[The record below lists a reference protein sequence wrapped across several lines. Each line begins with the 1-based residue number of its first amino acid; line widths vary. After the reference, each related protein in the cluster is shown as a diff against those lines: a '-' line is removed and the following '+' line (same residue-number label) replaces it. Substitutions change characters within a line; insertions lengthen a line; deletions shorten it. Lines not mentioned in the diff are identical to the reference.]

1 MKQNRILL
9 NWLTACGL
17 AMAMIATATA
27 ETVKERTAK
36 AVRVKGSVRYST
48 DNNTWQPLTVGTILR
63 SGAVIQTSGDSL
75 VDIALTEETGGPR
88 RVLVG
93 EYLAYQPTV
102 TRDVIRVDS
111 DSVLAIDKLTV
122 TETGADQVSDTQL
135 DLRSGRIFAAI
146 KKVSAASTFEIKI
159 PNGVAGIRGTRFALT
174 AYGLLSVVDGA
185 VAIAYNSTQG
195 PRTETVQGGREYDA
209 RTGEYR
215 ELPPKIRDEMSGLY
229 AGLPGQPMLSPKEF
243 INVAPDL
250 TLVKPSETQP
260 PEDGHPE

>member
-27 ETVKERTAK
+27 ETAKERTAK
-36 AVRVKGSVRYST
+36 VVRVKGSARYST

-93 EYLAYQPTV
+93 EYLSYQPTV
-102 TRDVIRVDS
+102 QRDVVRVDS
-111 DSVLAIDKLTV
+111 DSVLAIDKLTIA
-122 TETGADQVSDTQL
+122 ETGADQVSDTQL
-135 DLRSGRIFAAI
+135 DLRSGRIFAAV
-146 KKVSAASTFEIKI
+146 KKVSAASTFEVKI

-174 AYGLLSVVDGA
+174 AYGLVSVVDGA
-185 VAIAYNSTQG
+185 VAIAYNTTQG
-195 PRTETVQGGREYDA
+195 PKTETVQGGFEYDA
-209 RTGEYR
+209 RTGEFKPI
-215 ELPPKIRDEMSGLY
+215 PPDIKDKVGGLRSE
-229 AGLPGQPMLSPKEF
+229 LPGQPILSG
-243 INVAPDL
+243 PDL
-250 TLVKPSETQP
+250 TNVNPSRTTGLTP
-260 PEDGHPE
+260 PNRPD

>member
-63 SGAVIQTSGDSL
+63 SGAVIQTSSDSL
-75 VDIALTEETGGPR
+75 ADIVLTEDMGGPR

-93 EYLAYQPTV
+93 EYLTYQPTV
-102 TRDVIRVDS
+102 RQDIVRVDS
-111 DSVLAIDKLTV
+111 DSVLAIDKLTI

-135 DLRSGRIFAAI
+135 DLRSGRIFAAV

-174 AYGLLSVVDGA
+174 AYGLVSVVDGA
-185 VAIAYNSTQG
+185 VAIAYNTTQG
-195 PRTETVQGGREYDA
+195 PKTETVQGGREYDA

-215 ELPPKIRDEMSGLY
+215 ELPNEIRDKMGGLY
-229 AGLPGQPMLSPKEF
+229 GGLPGQPILSPKDL

-250 TLVKPSETQP
+250 TLVKPSP
-260 PEDGHPE
+260 DRPGPE